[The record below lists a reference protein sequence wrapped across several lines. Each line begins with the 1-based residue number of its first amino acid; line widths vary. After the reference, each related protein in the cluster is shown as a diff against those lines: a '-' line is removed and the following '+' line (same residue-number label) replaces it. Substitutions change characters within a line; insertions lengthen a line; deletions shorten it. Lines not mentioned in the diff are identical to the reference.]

1 MTRARVK
8 ALHDK
13 VNSLLTTLDLDTPLD
28 GLLPQADM
36 LCVIRY
42 EPREKNI
49 TADPKMDKEE
59 GEEESQLKDAPQG
72 RHCRPP
78 GTGTAGLQTPA
89 LPAPPAEGATKART
103 GTAGPSSPAL
113 PAQPLLT

>member
-42 EPREKNI
+42 EPREKDS
-49 TADPKMDKEE
+49 TADPKVDKEE

-72 RHCRPP
+72 P
-78 GTGTAGLQTPA
+78 GTTGLKPPA
-89 LPAPPAEGATKART
+89 LPACSPRHYRPPDP
-103 GTAGPSSPAL
+103 GTAGPSS
-113 PAQPLLT
+113 

>member
-42 EPREKNI
+42 EPREKDVA
-49 TADPKMDKEE
+49 ADPKMDKEGG
-59 GEEESQLKDAPQG
+59 GEEWPPKDAPQG

-78 GTGTAGLQTPA
+78 GTGTAGLLTPA
-89 LPAPPAEGATKART
+89 LPA
-103 GTAGPSSPAL
+103 SSPRHL
-113 PAQPLLT
+113 SLIHISEPTRRS